1 VLGKSPRLG
10 RSCAAPF
17 GSNAPWRRTRYRLG
31 PQHRRRTPLR
41 RRLREQVRRP
51 RPSSEAMSI
60 CGKVPARPIPLSRCF
75 PRAHQ
80 SMSVGAKAAGA
91 RLAIKARM
99 AISLRLHS
107 RLPADRAG
115 RLLAPLLAVL
125 RPATSRHRRPTITAT
140 TVRITDLITAAPMG
154 GAAIITGTGED
165 ANCSA
170 QDCCSDFLTTEMNR
184 RA

>member
-1 VLGKSPRLG
+1 
-10 RSCAAPF
+10 
-17 GSNAPWRRTRYRLG
+17 
-31 PQHRRRTPLR
+31 
-41 RRLREQVRRP
+41 
-51 RPSSEAMSI
+51 
-60 CGKVPARPIPLSRCF
+60 
-75 PRAHQ
+75 
-80 SMSVGAKAAGA
+80 MSVGKITAFGAILCSTVWVQCALAQDALPPGAAAPPPDASAPPPPGAGA
-91 RLAIKARM
+91 PPPAI
-99 AISLRLHS
+99 IGSNVNLRQGPGTTYPVITL
-107 RLPADRAG
+107 LPAG
-115 RLLAPLLAVL
+115 SPVNVGGCKGGWCQISYQGQNGYIMAVL